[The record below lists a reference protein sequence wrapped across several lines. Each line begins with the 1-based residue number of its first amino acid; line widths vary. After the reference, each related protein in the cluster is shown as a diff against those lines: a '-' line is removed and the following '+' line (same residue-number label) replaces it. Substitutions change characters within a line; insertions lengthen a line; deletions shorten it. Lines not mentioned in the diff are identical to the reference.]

1 MQIIQNLLFFLEKS
15 GGKMGKM
22 GKNLVLSNKSGL
34 PLAVPFDF
42 IYNEIL
48 VGLKMKFFC
57 QLFDCT

>member
-1 MQIIQNLLFFLEKS
+1 
-15 GGKMGKM
+15 MGKM

-48 VGLKMKFFC
+48 VGLKMSF
-57 QLFDCT
+57 LSII

>member
-1 MQIIQNLLFFLEKS
+1 
-15 GGKMGKM
+15 MGKM

-48 VGLKMKFFC
+48 VGLKMKFFVNY
-57 QLFDCT
+57 LIAPRPTWDDCR